1 MPALTARCMKVN
13 QEMVVCSVYEYSPVV
28 ARYSD
33 YMLSAVRQNG
43 VVTSFRQD
51 AFLSTAPTR
60 DHCYPHIHNSRRTKG
75 EAACFLPSRG
85 LNDRRAISWRRRY
98 TFYNPQAQNH

>member
-43 VVTSFRQD
+43 VVTSSSRCISQ
-51 AFLSTAPTR
+51 
-60 DHCYPHIHNSRRTKG
+60 HCPYS
-75 EAACFLPSRG
+75 
-85 LNDRRAISWRRRY
+85 
-98 TFYNPQAQNH
+98 